1 MNLYQ
6 QAKNQDISWIR
17 SGDIVDI
24 KMVQSD
30 WLRAFWLISRKLDL
44 PQIWDFQ
51 RNTAISITFH

>member
-44 PQIWDFQ
+44 SQIWDFQ

>member
-6 QAKNQDISWIR
+6 QAKNLDISWIR

-44 PQIWDFQ
+44 SQIWDFQ

>member
-30 WLRAFWLISRKLDL
+30 WLRAFWLISQKLDL
-44 PQIWDFQ
+44 SQIWDFQ
-51 RNTAISITFH
+51 RNTASSITFH

>member
-44 PQIWDFQ
+44 SQTWDFQ
-51 RNTAISITFH
+51 RNTASSITFH